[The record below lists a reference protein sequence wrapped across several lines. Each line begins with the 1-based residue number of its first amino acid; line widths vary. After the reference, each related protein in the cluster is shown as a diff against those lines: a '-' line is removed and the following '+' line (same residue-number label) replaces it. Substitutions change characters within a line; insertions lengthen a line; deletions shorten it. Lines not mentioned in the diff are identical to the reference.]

1 MRIQRGGQQQDFV
14 ESREESLVLS
24 GITWQQFKS
33 LESSFAPIAG
43 VRLVYLDGVL
53 QIAILGDEHEYY
65 KRTISLLLEAY
76 LRSQGI
82 RFYSQGSA
90 TLGDE
95 GRGVQKEPD
104 ESYSFG
110 SRKAIPDLA
119 IEVVMSSGGIDSLEI
134 YGRLGI
140 QEVWFWED
148 GLLTVH
154 SWQGEYRR
162 VERSGLL
169 PDLDLDLLRKYIVYH
184 DQYDAVNDFL
194 GELSG

>member
-1 MRIQRGGQQQDFV
+1 MRIQRERQQQDFV
-14 ESREESLVLS
+14 EGREESLVLS

-33 LESSFAPIAG
+33 LELSFAPIAG

-53 QIAILGDEHEYY
+53 QIVILGDEHEYY

-119 IEVVMSSGGIDSLEI
+119 IEIIMSSGGIDALEI

-148 GLLTVH
+148 GLLTVY

-169 PDLDLDLLRKYIVYH
+169 PDLDLDLLMKYIAYY

-194 GELSG
+194 GDLSG

>member
-1 MRIQRGGQQQDFV
+1 MRIQREGQRQNLV
-14 ESREESLVLS
+14 ESREKSLVLS
-24 GITWQQFKS
+24 GITWQQFKD
-33 LESSFAPIAG
+33 LESSFDPIAG
-43 VRLVYLDGVL
+43 VRLVYWDGVL
-53 QIAILGDEHEYY
+53 QIVILGDEHEYY

-76 LRSQGI
+76 LRYQEI

-95 GRGVQKEPD
+95 RVGVQKEPD

-110 SRKAIPDLA
+110 SRKTIPDLA
-119 IEVVMSSGGIDSLEI
+119 IEMVVSSGGIDTLDI

-148 GLLTVH
+148 GLLTVY

-162 VERSGLL
+162 VKRSGLL
-169 PDLDLDLLRKYIVYH
+169 PDLDLDLLMKYIVYH
-184 DQYDAVNDFL
+184 DQYDAVNDFIE
-194 GELSG
+194 ELSG